1 MTIGQF
7 IENRRKSLGLT
18 LESVGQYVGVSKS
31 TVLRWERG
39 DIQRMKASHISAL
52 ARVLQI
58 DPVLLFQ
65 DEELLMPEEKQVI
78 DAYRKADTGIR
89 TSVRILLGIHDEKKD
104 SARSAI

>member
-18 LESVGQYVGVSKS
+18 LESVGQYIGVSKS

-39 DIQRMKASHISAL
+39 EIQRMKASHIAAL

-65 DEELLMPEEKQVI
+65 NEELLLPDEKKLI
-78 DAYRKADTGIR
+78 DAYRAADNGIR
-89 TSVRILLGIHDEKKD
+89 TSVRILLGISDEKKD